1 MSIPIYIALAALTSF
16 IIRALPLTLIRK
28 PIQNTF
34 IQSFLYYVPYV
45 TLSVMTFPTILHA
58 TNNPLAGSAALIVG
72 IVLSWLGASLFQ
84 VALACCLL
92 VWFLI

>member
-1 MSIPIYIALAALTSF
+1 MSIPIYIALAAITSYT
-16 IIRALPLTLIRK
+16 IRALPLTLIRK

-45 TLSVMTFPTILHA
+45 TLSIMTFPTMIQA
-58 TNNPLAGSAALIVG
+58 THNPLAGTLALAVG
-72 IVLSWLGASLFQ
+72 IVLSWIGASLFQ

-92 VWFLI
+92 VWILI